1 MYLSRLVI
9 PSLLIVLIGFTFSAC
24 SSKTD
29 YGPMGS
35 VNGKLTLDGKTID
48 EGTQL
53 LFMKMDAGY
62 AAFGETDADGNYSIT
77 WARDGERKSELPL
90 GSYKVLIQPPTVGK
104 NTEEMS
110 AEEML
115 EGGDAAPAKPK
126 FPVKYQQH
134 STSGLEYTIKEG
146 ENKIDIDL
154 KSK

>member
-1 MYLSRLVI
+1 MLVSRVVVN
-9 PSLLIVLIGFTFSAC
+9 SLLIVLMGMALSAC
-24 SSKTD
+24 SSETD

-35 VNGKLTLDGKTID
+35 VNGKLTIDGKTID
-48 EGTQL
+48 QGTQL

-90 GSYKVLIQPPTVGK
+90 GSYKVLIQPPSVGK
-104 NTEEMS
+104 DTEEMS

-115 EGGDAAPAKPK
+115 DGGDVAPAKPK
-126 FPVKYQQH
+126 FPAKYQQH

-146 ENKIDIDL
+146 ENQIDIDL